1 MTRDAARPLRWL
13 GGLLAI
19 YLCAPFFAALPQLG
33 HADWTGVD
41 WHTMGSAVGVSVAS
55 ASVAALLILIGG
67 VPLGYALAR
76 SSSRAMTVLGFI
88 VQLPLALPPL
98 TSGILLLFLLGP
110 YSWIGRIA
118 GGTLTDSFTG
128 IVLAE
133 TFVAAPFLIVAAR
146 SAFSAVDPVFDD
158 VAATLGHRAGSRFFR
173 VTLPIA
179 WPAIR
184 AGLALAWLRAFGEFG
199 ATVMVAYHPY
209 SLPVYTY
216 VVFGGEGLP
225 AMMPLLLPT
234 LAIAVV
240 CAVLSLTGRGGV
252 ALADAPQE
260 NGDEPAMPAAVLPA
274 MPNTRLSFSLRRDL
288 GGFDLDVAW
297 APATRRLAIIGP
309 SGSGKSLALRMIAG
323 LERNDGCTV
332 KLGERELAPL
342 APEARQIGYM
352 PQDYGL
358 FPHMSVAQQLSFPVD
373 ADAASARYWLDHLG
387 LAGLTARLPR
397 QLSFG
402 QRQRVALARALTRH
416 CPLLLFDE
424 PFSALDTPR
433 RRRLQQSLRAL
444 QREIAAVTVLV
455 THDPD
460 EAALLAD
467 ELLVIEH
474 GRVLQT
480 GAIRE
485 VFERPASL
493 RVAELLGLHNVGVG
507 VMRADGRVET
517 PRGLVLDTGGHALAA
532 GQPVMWRVSPRAI
545 TVLPDGVAHASAN
558 GVHQAQAGNGM
569 HHVDGDGT
577 NATNPAEGAGAGGVY
592 RGTLTGSE
600 LRHGD
605 RYAVFDIG
613 GHRFDIG
620 DDEHAPPDVHHACS
634 LRIDPRGVSVWAV
647 AASDTRTPAT

>member
-1 MTRDAARPLRWL
+1 MTRRSARPLRWL
-13 GGLLAI
+13 GGLLAL
-19 YLCAPFFAALPQLG
+19 YLCAPFIAALPQIG
-33 HADWTGVD
+33 RADWAGVD
-41 WHTMGSAVGVSVAS
+41 WHTMGGAVGVSIAS
-55 ASVAALLILIGG
+55 ASVATLIILVGG

-76 SSSRAMTVLGFI
+76 SSSRKMAVLGFV

-110 YSWIGRIA
+110 YSWA
-118 GGTLTDSFTG
+118 GQLTGGLLTDSFTG

-133 TFVAAPFLIVAAR
+133 TFVAAPFLIIAAR
-146 SAFSAVDPVFDD
+146 SAFAAVDPVYDD
-158 VAATLGHRAGSRFFR
+158 VAATLGHHAASRFFR

-216 VVFGGEGLP
+216 VLFGGQGLP

-234 LAIAVV
+234 LAIAVL
-240 CAVLSLTGRGGV
+240 CAVLSVYRRGV
-252 ALADAPQE
+252 ATQAAAPLE
-260 NGDEPAMPAAVLPA
+260 NGDESAAASPATLPP
-274 MPNTRLSFSLRRDL
+274 MPNARLSFALRRDL
-288 GGFDLDVAW
+288 GAFNLDVTW
-297 APATRRLAIIGP
+297 APTTRRLAIIGP
-309 SGSGKSLALRMIAG
+309 SGSGKSFALRIIAG
-323 LERNDGCTV
+323 LERNDGCMV
-332 KLGERELAPL
+332 KLGERDLAPL
-342 APEARQIGYM
+342 APEQRQIGYM

-358 FPHMSVAQQLSFPVD
+358 FPHMTVARQLSFPVD
-373 ADAASARYWLDHLG
+373 ADALSTRYWLDHLG
-387 LAGLTARLPR
+387 LARLTSRLPA

-416 CPLLLFDE
+416 SQLLLFDE

-433 RRRLQQSLRAL
+433 RRRLQQSLREL

-480 GAIRE
+480 GTIDQ

-493 RVAELLGLHNVGVG
+493 RVAELLGLHNVGEG
-507 VMRADGRVET
+507 VMRADGRIET
-517 PRGLVLDTGGHALAA
+517 SLGLAIDTAERSIAA
-532 GQPVMWRVSPRAI
+532 GQPVMWRVSPRAVSVVRQSV
-545 TVLPDGVAHASAN
+545 TANTQAHDAMHDDGEIHP
-558 GVHQAQAGNGM
+558 
-569 HHVDGDGT
+569 T
-577 NATNPAEGAGAGGVY
+577 Y
-592 RGTLTGSE
+592 RGTLKGVE

-605 RYAVFDIG
+605 RYAVLDIG
-613 GHRFDIG
+613 GHQFDIG
-620 DDEHAPPDVHHACS
+620 DEDEAAAPDARRERAV
-634 LRIDPRGVSVWAV
+634 RIDPRGVSVWAV
-647 AASDTRTPAT
+647 AALVTQQDKPFAADRSVAR

>member
-1 MTRDAARPLRWL
+1 MTRHTARPLRWL

-19 YLCAPFFAALPQLG
+19 YLCAPFIAALPQID
-33 HADWTGVD
+33 HADWANVD
-41 WHTMGSAVGVSVAS
+41 WQTMGSAVGVSVAS
-55 ASVAALLILIGG
+55 ASVAALIILVGG

-76 SSSRAMTVLGFI
+76 SSSRAMGVLGFI

-110 YSWIGRIA
+110 YSALGRLF
-118 GGTLTDSFTG
+118 GGVLTDSFAG

-133 TFVAAPFLIVAAR
+133 TFVAAPFLIIAAR
-146 SAFSAVDPVFDD
+146 SAFAAVDPVFDD
-158 VAATLGHRAGSRFFR
+158 VAATLGHHAGSRFFR

-216 VVFGGEGLP
+216 VVFGGQGLP

-234 LAIAVV
+234 LAIAVI
-240 CAVLSLTGRGGV
+240 CAVLSV
-252 ALADAPQE
+252 ASRRVASQADAPQE
-260 NGDEPAMPAAVLPA
+260 NGDELAAVAAVATAAATVAVPA
-274 MPNTRLSFSLRRDL
+274 QPDARLSFSLRRDL
-288 GGFDLDVAW
+288 GGFDLDIEW
-297 APATRRLAIIGP
+297 APTTRRLAIIGP

-323 LERNDGCTV
+323 LERSDGSTV
-332 KLGERELAPL
+332 KLGERDLATL
-342 APEARQIGYM
+342 APEQRQIGYM

-358 FPHMSVAQQLSFPVD
+358 FPHMTVAQQLSFPRD
-373 ADAASARYWLDHLG
+373 ADAASARYWVEHLG
-387 LAGLTARLPR
+387 LAALTARLPR
-397 QLSFG
+397 ELSFG

-416 CPLLLFDE
+416 SQLLLFDE

-433 RRRLQQSLRAL
+433 RRRLQQSLREL

-455 THDPD
+455 THDSD

-480 GAIRE
+480 GTIAA

-507 VMRADGRVET
+507 VVRGDGQIET
-517 PRGLVLDTGGHALAA
+517 PLGLVIESAAAQVFATGQA
-532 GQPVMWRVSPRAI
+532 VMWRVSPRAI
-545 TVLPDGVAHASAN
+545 SVLADDAVNDQNSLH
-558 GVHQAQAGNGM
+558 
-569 HHVDGDGT
+569 
-577 NATNPAEGAGAGGVY
+577 
-592 RGTLTGSE
+592 RGTLERME

-605 RYAVFDIG
+605 RYAVIDLS
-613 GHRFDIG
+613 GHRLDVG
-620 DDEHAPPDVHHACS
+620 DEHALIEAGRDHYV
-634 LRIDPRGVSVWAV
+634 RIDPRGVSVWPLVEPRARE
-647 AASDTRTPAT
+647 AAG